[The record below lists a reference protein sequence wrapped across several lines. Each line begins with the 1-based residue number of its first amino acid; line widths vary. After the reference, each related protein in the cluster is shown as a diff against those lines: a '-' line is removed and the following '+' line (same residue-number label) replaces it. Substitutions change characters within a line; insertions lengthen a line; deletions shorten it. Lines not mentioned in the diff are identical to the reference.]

1 MKTGTRREKLKA
13 TNEFATMLRDMAPD
27 NAFDPRTMWDPEE
40 EARQIAIAL
49 AEEEAAK
56 ATKGGK
62 KKKQAKGSKKSNKK
76 GDIIAKNVK
85 KQEKDKIEKDMIML
99 KSKIRLKGSSGREAI
114 ASLTLKTPQGQLAQM
129 QALLSSSWEEA
140 RPPPSTQSER
150 LRVAIDILDT

>member
-62 KKKQAKGSKKSNKK
+62 KKKTSER
-76 GDIIAKNVK
+76 I
-85 KQEKDKIEKDMIML
+85 EKIEQK
-99 KSKIRLKGSSGREAI
+99 R
-114 ASLTLKTPQGQLAQM
+114 
-129 QALLSSSWEEA
+129 
-140 RPPPSTQSER
+140 
-150 LRVAIDILDT
+150 